1 VAASSELLQLWRDTP
16 THKRVWAIALPMI
29 LSNISVPLVGLVD
42 TAVIGHLDGAHF
54 LGGVAV
60 GSTLFTFIL
69 WAAGFLRMGTTGFAA
84 QACGADDGTALRRV
98 LLQPLW
104 LALLISVLVWSL
116 QTPLLNLGLHLLDSS
131 QALLDQARL
140 YVGIRLYS
148 LPAALANF
156 VLIGWFIGAQN
167 SRAPFILLLAVNLC
181 NVVLDLLLVV
191 GLEWGVA
198 GAAWATVISDYLG
211 LLLGLALLR
220 PILRRYPGRTDWLRA
235 LLLRGAAP
243 LIRVNRDILIRTLA
257 LESVFYLLVVQGA
270 RLGDEVV
277 AANAVLLNF
286 LLLTSHGLDGLAHAL
301 EALGGHALGRQDKQ
315 ALRKV
320 LVVSTLWS
328 LLLSCGFVLVFL
340 LGGNAIIALLTDLP
354 EVRQQAGTYL
364 PWMAV
369 MPLAAVW
376 SYLLDGLFIGASRAR
391 AMRNAMLAALL
402 LYLPLAWSLQS
413 FGNHGVWLGFLCFM
427 LLRSLLLGGWFVHL
441 WRADRWMVPR

>member
-1 VAASSELLQLWRDTP
+1 MAAGSELLQLWRDTP

-84 QACGADDGTALRRV
+84 QACGAEDGAALRRV

-104 LALLISVLVWSL
+104 LALLISLLVWL
-116 QTPLLNLGLHLLDSS
+116 FQTPLLNLGLHLLDSS

-181 NVVLDLLLVV
+181 NVALDLLLVV

-211 LLLGLALLR
+211 LLLGLALLQ
-220 PILRRYPGRTDWLRA
+220 PILRRYPGQTDWLRA

-320 LVVSTLWS
+320 LVVSTVWS
-328 LLLSCGFVLVFL
+328 LVLSCSFVLAFL
-340 LGGNAIIALLTDLP
+340 LGGDAIIGLLTDLP

-402 LYLPLAWSLQS
+402 LYLPLAWSLQGL
-413 FGNHGVWLGFLCFM
+413 GNHGVWLGFLCFM

-441 WRADRWMVPR
+441 WRADRWMARR

>member
-1 VAASSELLQLWRDTP
+1 MARRSELLQLWRDTP
-16 THKRVWAIALPMI
+16 THKRVWGIALPLI

-60 GSTLFTFIL
+60 GSTLFTFVL

-84 QACGADDGTALRRV
+84 QACGAEDGTALRRV

-104 LALLISVLVWSL
+104 LALLISTLVWVL
-116 QTPLLNLGLHLLDSS
+116 QTPLLNLGLQLLDSS

-167 SRAPFILLLAVNLC
+167 SRAPFLLLLAVNLC
-181 NVVLDLLLVV
+181 NVALDLLLVV

-220 PILRRYPGRTDWLRA
+220 PILRRYPGQTDWLRA
-235 LLLRGAAP
+235 LQLRGAGP

-301 EALGGHALGRQDKQ
+301 EALGGHALGRRDKQ

-320 LVVSTLWS
+320 LVVATLWS
-328 LLLSCGFVLVFL
+328 LILSCAFVLVFL
-340 LGGNAIIALLTDLP
+340 FGGDAIIALLTDLP
-354 EVRQQAGTYL
+354 GVRLQAATYL

-402 LYLPLAWSLQS
+402 LYLPLAWSLQG

-427 LLRSLLLGGWFVHL
+427 LLRSLLLGGWFVYL
-441 WRADRWMVPR
+441 WRLDRWIPAS

>member
-1 VAASSELLQLWRDTP
+1 VARGGALLQLWRDTP

-60 GSTLFTFIL
+60 GSTLFTFVL

-84 QACGADDGTALRRV
+84 QACGAEDGSALRRV

-104 LALLISVLVWSL
+104 LALLISLLVWLL
-116 QTPLLNLGLHLLDSS
+116 QRPLIDVGLHFLDSS

-140 YVGIRLYS
+140 YVGIRLHS

-156 VLIGWFIGAQN
+156 VLIGWFVGAQN
-167 SRAPFILLLAVNLC
+167 SRSPFLILLTVNLS
-181 NVVLDLLLVV
+181 NVLLDVLLVV
-191 GLEWGVA
+191 VLEWGVA

-211 LLLGLALLR
+211 LMLGLALLA
-220 PILRRYPGRTDWLRA
+220 PILRRYPGQTDWLQA
-235 LLLRGAAP
+235 LWLRGAGP

-301 EALGGHALGRQDKQ
+301 EALGGHALGRRDPD

-320 LVVSTLWS
+320 LVVTTLWS
-328 LLLSCGFVLVFL
+328 LLLSCAFMLLFL
-340 LGGNAIIALLTDLP
+340 LFGNGIIALLTDLP
-354 EVRQQAGTYL
+354 EVRQQAATYL

-402 LYLPLAWSLQS
+402 LYLPLAWALQS
-413 FGNHGVWLGFLCFM
+413 WGNHGVWLGFFCFM
-427 LLRSLLLGGWFVHL
+427 WLRSLLLGGWFVHL
-441 WRADRWMVPR
+441 WRTNRWIS

>member
-1 VAASSELLQLWRDTP
+1 MAAGSELLQLWRDTP

-84 QACGADDGTALRRV
+84 QACGAEDGAALRRV

-104 LALLISVLVWSL
+104 LALLISLLVWL
-116 QTPLLNLGLHLLDSS
+116 FQTPLLNLGLHLLDSS

-181 NVVLDLLLVV
+181 NVALDLLLVV

-211 LLLGLALLR
+211 LLLGLALLQ
-220 PILRRYPGRTDWLRA
+220 PILRRYPGQTDWLRA

-301 EALGGHALGRQDKQ
+301 EALGGHALGRQDKP

-328 LLLSCGFVLVFL
+328 LLLSCAFVLVFL
-340 LGGNAIIALLTDLP
+340 LGGNTIIALLTDLP
-354 EVRQQAGTYL
+354 QVRQQAGTYL

-402 LYLPLAWSLQS
+402 LYLPLAWSLQGL
-413 FGNHGVWLGFLCFM
+413 GNNGVWLGFLCFM

-441 WRADRWMVPR
+441 WRADRWMARR

>member
-1 VAASSELLQLWRDTP
+1 MAAGSELLQLWRDTP

-84 QACGADDGTALRRV
+84 QACGAEDGAALRRV

-104 LALLISVLVWSL
+104 LALLISLLVWL
-116 QTPLLNLGLHLLDSS
+116 FQTPLLNLGLHLLDSS

-181 NVVLDLLLVV
+181 NVALDLLLVV

-211 LLLGLALLR
+211 LLLGLALLQ
-220 PILRRYPGRTDWLRA
+220 PILRRYPGQTDWLRA

-301 EALGGHALGRQDKQ
+301 EALGGHALGRQDKP

-328 LLLSCGFVLVFL
+328 LLLSCAFVLVFL
-340 LGGNAIIALLTDLP
+340 LGGNTIIALLTDLP
-354 EVRQQAGTYL
+354 QVRQQAGTYL

-402 LYLPLAWSLQS
+402 LYLPLAWSLQGL
-413 FGNHGVWLGFLCFM
+413 GNHGVWLGFLCFM

-441 WRADRWMVPR
+441 WRADRWMARR

>member
-1 VAASSELLQLWRDTP
+1 VAQHSGLLQLWHDTP

-60 GSTLFTFIL
+60 GSTLFTFVL

-84 QACGADDGTALRRV
+84 QACGAEDGTALRRV

-104 LALLISVLVWSL
+104 LALLISLLVWL
-116 QTPLLNLGLHLLDSS
+116 LRQPLIDLGLHFLDSS
-131 QALLDQARL
+131 QALLEQARL

-167 SRAPFILLLAVNLC
+167 SRSPFLLLLTVNLS
-181 NVVLDLLLVV
+181 NVVLDLLFVV
-191 GLEWGVA
+191 VLEWGVA
-198 GAAWATVISDYLG
+198 GAAWATVCSDYLG
-211 LLLGLALLR
+211 LLLGLTLLR
-220 PILRRYPGRTDWLRA
+220 PILRRYPGQTDWSQA
-235 LLLRGAAP
+235 LWLRGAAP

-301 EALGGHALGRQDKQ
+301 EALGGHALGRRDPE

-320 LVVSTLWS
+320 LVVTTIWS
-328 LLLSCGFVLVFL
+328 VLLSCLFMLLFL
-340 LGGNAIIALLTDLP
+340 AFGNAIIALLTDLP
-354 EVRQQAGTYL
+354 EVRRQAATYL

-402 LYLPLAWSLQS
+402 LYLPLAWSLQEL
-413 FGNHGVWLGFLCFM
+413 GNHGVWLGFFCFM
-427 LLRSLLLGGWFVHL
+427 WLRSLLLGGWFVHL
-441 WRADRWMVPR
+441 WRHNRWIPAG

>member
-1 VAASSELLQLWRDTP
+1 VAAGSELLQLWRDTP

-84 QACGADDGTALRRV
+84 QACGAEDGAALRRV

-104 LALLISVLVWSL
+104 LALLISLLVWL
-116 QTPLLNLGLHLLDSS
+116 FQTPLLNLGLHLLDSS

-181 NVVLDLLLVV
+181 NVALDLLLVV

-211 LLLGLALLR
+211 LLLGLALLQ
-220 PILRRYPGRTDWLRA
+220 PILRRYPGQTDWLRA

-301 EALGGHALGRQDKQ
+301 EALGGHALGRQDKP

-328 LLLSCGFVLVFL
+328 LLLSCAFVLVFL
-340 LGGNAIIALLTDLP
+340 LGGNTIIALLTDLP
-354 EVRQQAGTYL
+354 QVRQQAGTYL

-402 LYLPLAWSLQS
+402 LYLPLAWSLQGL
-413 FGNHGVWLGFLCFM
+413 GNHGVWLGFLCFM

-441 WRADRWMVPR
+441 WRADRWMARR